1 MDNETQEEEQTQIP
15 QSRVMAMSMTI
26 DLLREKP
33 GLLET
38 EPMLNLMNTIEKYL
52 LEGIG
57 GFVRVEPSEED
68 DAENIIRA
76 DFNKKEK
83 EIETPSEED

>member
-1 MDNETQEEEQTQIP
+1 MDNETQEIEQTQIP